1 MMLKRLFT
9 SNTRI
14 QLLEIFL
21 LKSDAEFHI
30 SALARMV
37 NNIPIN
43 VQKELKN
50 LQLAGLLE
58 SRRQGNM
65 VLYKLRKE
73 SSIAEDLMRIF
84 LKTESIGK
92 EILTKLPDK
101 EKIRYALIYGS
112 FAKGTESSSSDID
125 LLMIGEIYEDSILKS
140 MQKIEKRIGHT
151 INYILWT
158 EKEFAQKIRE
168 GITLIREIL
177 KTPVIMIV
185 GDENE
190 FKRTI
195 KQRSG

>member
-1 MMLKRLFT
+1 MLKRLFT

-58 SRRQGNM
+58 SRKQGNM

-73 SSIAEDLMRIF
+73 SPIAEDLMRIF

-112 FAKGTESSSSDID
+112 FAKGTESASSDID
-125 LLMIGEIYEDSILKS
+125 LLMIGGIDEDSILKS

-168 GITLIREIL
+168 RITLIREIL

>member
-1 MMLKRLFT
+1 MLKRLFT

-21 LKSDAEFHI
+21 LKSGAEFHI

-58 SRRQGNM
+58 SRKQGNM

-73 SSIAEDLMRIF
+73 SPITEDLMRIF

-92 EILTKLPDK
+92 EILTK
-101 EKIRYALIYGS
+101 
-112 FAKGTESSSSDID
+112 SS
-125 LLMIGEIYEDSILKS
+125 
-140 MQKIEKRIGHT
+140 
-151 INYILWT
+151 
-158 EKEFAQKIRE
+158 
-168 GITLIREIL
+168 
-177 KTPVIMIV
+177 
-185 GDENE
+185 
-190 FKRTI
+190 
-195 KQRSG
+195 

>member
-1 MMLKRLFT
+1 MLKRLFT

-58 SRRQGNM
+58 SRKQGNM

-73 SSIAEDLMRIF
+73 SPIAEDLMRIF

-125 LLMIGEIYEDSILKS
+125 LLMIGEIDEDSILKS

>member
-58 SRRQGNM
+58 SRKQGNM

-73 SSIAEDLMRIF
+73 SPIAEDLMRIF

-125 LLMIGEIYEDSILKS
+125 LLMIGEIDEDSILKS

-177 KTPVIMIV
+177 KTPVIMII

-195 KQRSG
+195 KQRSS

>member
-1 MMLKRLFT
+1 MLKRLFT

-21 LKSDAEFHI
+21 LKSGAEFHI

-58 SRRQGNM
+58 SRKQGNM

-73 SSIAEDLMRIF
+73 SPIAEDLMRIF

-125 LLMIGEIYEDSILKS
+125 LLMIGEIDEDSILKS

-158 EKEFAQKIRE
+158 EKD
-168 GITLIREIL
+168 LL
-177 KTPVIMIV
+177 KRF
-185 GDENE
+185 G
-190 FKRTI
+190 KALL
-195 KQRSG
+195 

>member
-1 MMLKRLFT
+1 
-9 SNTRI
+9 
-14 QLLEIFL
+14 
-21 LKSDAEFHI
+21 
-30 SALARMV
+30 MV
-37 NNIPIN
+37 NSIPIN

-58 SRRQGNM
+58 SRKQGNM

-73 SSIAEDLMRIF
+73 SPIAEDLKRIF

-92 EILTKLPDK
+92 EILTRLPDK

-125 LLMIGEIYEDSILKS
+125 LLIIGDIDEDSILKS
-140 MQKIEKRIGHT
+140 MQKIERRIAHT

-158 EKEFAQKIRE
+158 EKEFTLKIRE
-168 GITLIREIL
+168 DITLIREIL

>member
-1 MMLKRLFT
+1 MLERLFT
-9 SNTRI
+9 SKTRVK
-14 QLLEIFL
+14 LLEEFL
-21 LKSDAEFHI
+21 LKPNTEFHI
-30 SALARMV
+30 RELARIV
-37 NNIPIN
+37 HNIPIH
-43 VQKELKN
+43 VQEELKN

-58 SRRQGNM
+58 SRKQGNM

-73 SSIAEDLMRIF
+73 SPIAEDLMRIF
-84 LKTESIGK
+84 LKTESVGK

-125 LLMIGEIYEDSILKS
+125 LLMIGEIDEDSILKS

-177 KTPVIMIV
+177 KTPVIMII

>member
-1 MMLKRLFT
+1 MLKRLFT

-21 LKSDAEFHI
+21 LKSGAEFHI

-58 SRRQGNM
+58 SRKQGNM

-73 SSIAEDLMRIF
+73 SPIAEDLMRIF

-112 FAKGTESSSSDID
+112 FAKGTESASSDID
-125 LLMIGEIYEDSILKS
+125 LLMIGGIDEDSILKS

-158 EKEFAQKIRE
+158 EKEFAQKIQER
-168 GITLIREIL
+168 ITLIREIL
-177 KTPVIMIV
+177 KTPVIMII

>member
-1 MMLKRLFT
+1 MLKRLFT

-58 SRRQGNM
+58 SRKQGNM

-73 SSIAEDLMRIF
+73 SPIAEDLMRIF

-125 LLMIGEIYEDSILKS
+125 LLMIGEIDEDSILKS

-177 KTPVIMIV
+177 KTPVIMII